1 MRTAS
6 NAMTVGNGEW
16 GMGNGGTATEQRQTA
31 REVSAVWR
39 SPLPCDW
46 LRQSPA
52 HCLFPVVVALVVV
65 LGLPAWCQDDDPR
78 VRAVA
83 LVRESQEFAAA
94 GDTEGARAKLEEAL
108 KVDPRYPS
116 TYANLGYLY
125 EREGDKLH
133 ALENYAQL
141 LRLRPSD
148 EYGRQRISHIFYGG
162 QFPRQLRMSLLNFSP
177 ISFISD
183 ECRLAPPGAVGEVKR
198 QLVYTSG
205 LLFPEEMGDTEGPMT
220 RDIPSAGGQ
229 GVVGQAQFN
238 RVGYGFSAR
247 PESEDLD
254 MTVMVYYPSRLL
266 NEAAKDHTELAQRL
280 MHIMLRIRCY
290 SRTYLGLPPATDER
304 MLHAWMC
311 EMGPTG
317 AEQYED
323 NVYFYDIARER
334 TPVEWMREVAHEY
347 GHWALPQMGRFTKPE
362 AYASGVLGEMLF
374 CQFLAQEAGVVT
386 GDPWPSEAAQQ
397 AINGLWGNEE
407 VGLTKYLADMR
418 AKTTDLWLAEGP
430 NSELAAALG
439 ERAFYYLVGAMLW
452 VEAAHDS
459 NMLRATLLKAPGGF
473 PADFYYGYR
482 QAIKEAA
489 ARGEIYLSA
498 GALDMTRSKLT
509 TRPTEG
515 ALRRENVKLAA
526 GDKVVYPVYL
536 LDGPASVR
544 VTPGLREVKL
554 GLYVDGRGPLPIAG
568 GEPTSLGDQDQGWHT
583 LTLGLAEGAEPVALR
598 ELVIETGQGE

>member
-1 MRTAS
+1 
-6 NAMTVGNGEW
+6 
-16 GMGNGGTATEQRQTA
+16 
-31 REVSAVWR
+31 
-39 SPLPCDW
+39 
-46 LRQSPA
+46 
-52 HCLFPVVVALVVV
+52 
-65 LGLPAWCQDDDPR
+65 
-78 VRAVA
+78 
-83 LVRESQEFAAA
+83 
-94 GDTEGARAKLEEAL
+94 
-108 KVDPRYPS
+108 
-116 TYANLGYLY
+116 
-125 EREGDKLH
+125 
-133 ALENYAQL
+133 
-141 LRLRPSD
+141 
-148 EYGRQRISHIFYGG
+148 
-162 QFPRQLRMSLLNFSP
+162 
-177 ISFISD
+177 
-183 ECRLAPPGAVGEVKR
+183 
-198 QLVYTSG
+198 
-205 LLFPEEMGDTEGPMT
+205 
-220 RDIPSAGGQ
+220 
-229 GVVGQAQFN
+229 
-238 RVGYGFSAR
+238 
-247 PESEDLD
+247 
-254 MTVMVYYPSRLL
+254 
-266 NEAAKDHTELAQRL
+266 
-280 MHIMLRIRCY
+280 
-290 SRTYLGLPPATDER
+290 

-439 ERAFYYLVGAMLW
+439 ERAFYYLVGSMLW

-583 LTLGLAEGAEPVALR
+583 LTLGLAEGAELVALR
-598 ELVIETGQGE
+598 EFVIKTGEGQ